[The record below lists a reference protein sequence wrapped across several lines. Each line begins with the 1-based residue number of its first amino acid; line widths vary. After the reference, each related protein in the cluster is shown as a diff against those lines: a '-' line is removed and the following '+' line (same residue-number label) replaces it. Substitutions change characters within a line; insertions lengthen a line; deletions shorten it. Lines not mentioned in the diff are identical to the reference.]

1 MNSRFERRRVAKPI
15 RFTAARCFVAA
26 GILGAFAGLT
36 GCGAGGSLS
45 SSQAVPLTPE
55 TTAASGPLVITK
67 GGTYTGNWTSSNPLI
82 PAVTINTDQPVILQN
97 STVSGPGNLIVL
109 NGKSLADL
117 TVRNVT
123 GTGVDPM
130 VAGVARGAFVSAT
143 SFKSLVVQNCTMTG
157 TGFGI
162 FAGYGTAQTLTITN
176 NQAAGLDDRAS
187 DGKGGFLTTRPI
199 LGHFIELGN
208 LSAPNGAEIGWNQL
222 KQTIGQS
229 SIEDPINIY
238 VSEGGNG
245 RPIFI
250 HDNYVEG
257 ASSPAKSTYS
267 GNGIV
272 TDGTVTS
279 NTSYVLIQAN
289 QVVHVAGTGIG
300 IASGHDVTVKG
311 NRVVSCGV
319 DASGKTF
326 TEYGATAISLWNYYK
341 SPNFYNNSITATS
354 GGMIAVNSKGAPI
367 INDVNAASLDGTD
380 VIANNTFTDPCMG
393 PGGVLNLSA
402 EDQERTYWATKMKT
416 NSIVL
421 GDQH

>member
-1 MNSRFERRRVAKPI
+1 MNSPFAGRNVAKPI

-26 GILGAFAGLT
+26 GIVSALSALT
-36 GCGAGGSLS
+36 GCGSGGSL
-45 SSQAVPLTPE
+45 SSQAVPLTAD
-55 TTAASGPLVITK
+55 TTAAGPIVITK
-67 GGTYTGNWTSSNPLI
+67 GGTYSGNWSSSNPLI

-123 GTGVDPM
+123 GTGVDPKIL
-130 VAGVARGAFVSAT
+130 GVERGAFVSAT

-157 TGFGI
+157 TSFGI
-162 FAGYGTAQTLTITN
+162 FAGYGTAQTVTITN
-176 NQAAGLDDRAS
+176 NQASGLEDRSS
-187 DGKGGFLTTRPI
+187 DGKGGFLTTRPV

-208 LSAPNGAEIGWNQL
+208 LSAPNGAEISWNQL
-222 KQTIGQS
+222 KQVIGQS

-238 VSEGGNG
+238 ASEGGNG

-257 ASSPAKSTYS
+257 ASSPAKATYS
-267 GNGIV
+267 GSGII
-272 TDGTVTS
+272 TDGTTTS

-289 QVVHVAGTGIG
+289 QVVHVAGGGIG
-300 IASGHDVTVKG
+300 IASGHDVTAKG

-319 DASGKTF
+319 DASGNTY
-326 TEYGATAISLWNYYK
+326 TEYGATAIAVWNYYK
-341 SPNFYNNSITATS
+341 SPNFYNNSITTTS
-354 GGMIAVNSKGAPI
+354 GGLIAVNSKGAPVV
-367 INDVNAASLDGTD
+367 NDINAASVDGTD
-380 VIANNTFTDPCMG
+380 IIASNTFTDPCMG

-402 EDQERTYWATKMKT
+402 EDQERTYWATKLQT
-416 NSIVL
+416 NAIVL